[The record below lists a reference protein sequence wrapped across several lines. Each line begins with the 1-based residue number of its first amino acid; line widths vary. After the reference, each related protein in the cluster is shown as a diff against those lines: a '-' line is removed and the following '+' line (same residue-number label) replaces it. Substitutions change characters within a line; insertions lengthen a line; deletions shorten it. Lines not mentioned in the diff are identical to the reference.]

1 MRKFIYLLATII
13 TFNISFI
20 TPSFSIS
27 GGIFK
32 NILNIFKSGGDDVI
46 KNGEDVVRG
55 IKNSTENIKLGP
67 TQETLIMNKVGAETH
82 AKELKNLKNTSRND
96 YIKIIR
102 KNSDELIDNDLL
114 EFFEDDS
121 SSANNVFKKII
132 ILNWIG
138 KIYNNSDYFSK
149 PTKDDK
155 ILLVC
160 SNKDEV
166 FYFSLLMEKE
176 PKRVFLVK
184 NLKLKNKEKSLP
196 IQELSVIED
205 NEIIK
210 IMSTLP
216 HKDDVWP
223 QHYFTIY
230 NDQNFY
236 YDNIRLGNVSPQTI
250 KDKAMKY
257 TQGKNN
263 CSKATN
269 EGLL

>member
-20 TPSFSIS
+20 TPSSSIS

-67 TQETLIMNKVGAETH
+67 AQETLIMNKVGTETH

-166 FYFSLLMEKE
+166 FYFSLLIK
-176 PKRVFLVK
+176 KNSFRFLF
-184 NLKLKNKEKSLP
+184 
-196 IQELSVIED
+196 
-205 NEIIK
+205 
-210 IMSTLP
+210 
-216 HKDDVWP
+216 H
-223 QHYFTIY
+223 
-230 NDQNFY
+230 
-236 YDNIRLGNVSPQTI
+236 
-250 KDKAMKY
+250 
-257 TQGKNN
+257 
-263 CSKATN
+263 
-269 EGLL
+269 